1 MSDETINTDNN
12 ISETYDVMS
21 ILKNQ
26 IGSPLYREWENQN
39 LLINNTDNYT
49 KEEVINDHIED

>member
-1 MSDETINTDNN
+1 MSDETVNTDNN